1 MKNVLYTAQR
11 RTHNAIIVCII
22 CMTIFPD
29 NAARAGL
36 GRTKQPEI
44 YTIANIACEFLAHTH
59 AHTQTLTLPPPKWLS
74 VKILFSRLVKSLLVL
89 MMLFMEMENLKIVER
104 NAEKEW
110 VSEWSMGW
118 GSEKRLFDLVW
129 TVKYVRYFHD
139 MLYRLLYN
147 IVCTSNSMWVRL
159 STCNMAIYAR
169 RYVYLGATDK
179 HIVYVNEMR
188 LYVNGI
194 TVFDREI

>member
-11 RTHNAIIVCII
+11 SAHNAIIVYII
-22 CMTIFPD
+22 CMTIFSD
-29 NAARAGL
+29 NAARTGI
-36 GRTKQPEI
+36 RRRKQPEI
-44 YTIANIACEFLAHTH
+44 HTIANIACEFLAHTH
-59 AHTQTLTLPPPKWLS
+59 ARTQILTLPPSKRLS

-104 NAEKEW
+104 NAE
-110 VSEWSMGW
+110 SERRMGW

-159 STCNMAIYAR
+159 STCNMAIYAGR
-169 RYVYLGATDK
+169 CVYLGATDK

-194 TVFDREI
+194 AVFDREI